1 MAEYAPVRTLL
12 FVPGNRP
19 ERVDKAVTAG
29 ADAVIIDLED
39 AVPLALKEETRPLVR
54 EKVLQHSQEHIVV
67 RVNALDSGFLR
78 DDLDAIVTATL
89 RCIIV
94 PKVEDSAHIREIH
107 RLLGEVETAQEME
120 PGTISII
127 PLIESAKAVQNIYE
141 IVSERTNPERL
152 FTVAFGAAD
161 YTLDMGIEMTREGSE
176 LFYPRSRI
184 AVACKA
190 ARVAP
195 PLDTPFMID
204 VKDVE
209 GLRIDALRAK
219 TLGFQGKLCVH
230 PSQVVPCNEIFSP
243 SADEIEYAGQVIE
256 AFDEAEAQGLAAI
269 QLNGKMID
277 YPVVER
283 SKRILRLA
291 ERMGVT
297 KNRAQ

>member
-1 MAEYAPVRTLL
+1 MNEYATLRTLL

-19 ERVDKAVTAG
+19 ERVEKAVNAG

-54 EKVLQHSQEHIVV
+54 EKVRQHGNVNIIV
-67 RVNALDSGFLR
+67 RVNALESGFLKG
-78 DDLDAIVTATL
+78 DLDEIVIKEL

-94 PKVEDSAHIREIH
+94 PKVESPSNLREINS
-107 RLLGEVETAQEME
+107 LLLEAEMRKGLE
-120 PGTISII
+120 AGAISVI
-127 PLIESAKAVQNIYE
+127 PLIESAKAVQEIYE
-141 IVSERTNPERL
+141 IVSEKTSPERL

-161 YTLDMGIEMTREGSE
+161 YTLDMGIEMTREGNE

-190 ARVAP
+190 ARVEP

-204 VKDVE
+204 VKDAE
-209 GLRIDALRAK
+209 GLKIDALRAK

-230 PSQVVPCNEIFSP
+230 PTQVVLCNEIFSP
-243 SADEIEYAGQVIE
+243 TADEVQYARQVVI
-256 AFDEAEAQGLAAI
+256 AFEDAEASGMAAI

-291 ERMGVT
+291 ERIGGLA
-297 KNRAQ
+297 K